1 MNEILKTAKNCR
13 HFAMC
18 KIDFLDSGVCASG
31 LEKHYVSYY
40 PQGRM
45 DLYAA
50 LAENKIPV
58 TEECIEIADTCDLC
72 GKCDYQCYFITEMKP
87 SKVMKA
93 LKEHIDTYVK
103 NGGKLY
109 KSAEDDVLADLRK
122 IVGDFWA
129 TNDRAIALTYSNDL
143 CPLGGPKM
151 PDYVIM
157 PNTREEISAII
168 KLLNKHKIHF
178 AIRGNGTASIGVTI
192 SEGAVIDLN
201 RMKTIEFEEKNW
213 YVKVGPGVSAFELQK
228 EAKKRGYRVNV
239 AEPEALVCG
248 NIMCS
253 GIFST
258 FSATYGTAAD
268 NYTNAE
274 FVSTDGEFF
283 SLNDIDAP
291 NLFSFK
297 YAETAK
303 PGICTS
309 VNIKLH
315 QMTDD
320 ETGVLVPFK
329 SLDKALDFA
338 KDCAI
343 RHIGI
348 AIGILGNEYI
358 STFLAPTI
366 KLAKEVKEIFSGKLG
381 INFLVLVIGDK
392 YAMNAIHEMGFPIID
407 QKLFKTLA
415 LSLPSLKSA
424 QWLNLLTELPQEEP
438 FSYLKIRGFTDLA
451 ETALM
456 PSPEVLLDSIDPK
469 LKTFFKKLYERPE
482 MTDLLWLNM
491 FRIVSPRMGREK
503 NIFPLIVYL
512 PIDNELIN
520 EINSGFRGIA
530 EKYNLKNDYGFITPL
545 DNGKRCIFEYDYF
558 FDQTDA
564 DELSRIQQSAYELF
578 GFIEALS
585 ARTGTVK
592 WIRYFFNQGF
602 SRKEN
607 LLYSE

>member
-1 MNEILKTAKNCR
+1 MKDILKTAKNCR

-18 KIDFLDSGVCASG
+18 KIDYLGTGICTSG

-50 LAENKIPV
+50 LAENKILV
-58 TEECIEIADTCDLC
+58 TDKCIEIADTCDLC
-72 GKCDYQCYFITEMKP
+72 GKCDYQCYFTTEMKP
-87 SKVMKA
+87 TKVMKA
-93 LKEHIDTYVK
+93 LKEHVDSYVK
-103 NGGKLY
+103 NGGKVH
-109 KSAEDDVLADLRK
+109 KSVEDDILAELRK

-143 CPLGGPKM
+143 CPLGSPKM

-157 PNTREEISAII
+157 PNTKEEIAAII
-168 KLLNKHKIHF
+168 KLLNEHKIHY

-192 SEGAVIDLN
+192 TEGAVIDLN
-201 RMKTIEFEEKNW
+201 RMKTIEFDEKNW

-228 EAKKRGYRVNV
+228 EAKKRGYRVNI
-239 AEPEALVCG
+239 AEPEAMICG

-268 NYTNAE
+268 NYINAE
-274 FVSTDGEFF
+274 FVSNDGEFF

-291 NLFSFK
+291 NLFSFN
-297 YAETAK
+297 YAVTPK

-320 ETGVLVPFK
+320 ETGVLVPFET
-329 SLDKALDFA
+329 LDCALDFA

-348 AIGILGNEYI
+348 AIGVLGNEYI
-358 STFLAPTI
+358 STFMSPTI
-366 KLAKEVKEIFSGKLG
+366 KLAKDVKEVFSDKLG

-392 YAMNAIHEMGFPIID
+392 YAMNAIKEMGVPIID
-407 QKLFKTLA
+407 QKIFRTLA

-424 QWLNLLTELPQEEP
+424 QWLDILKEASEDDS
-438 FSYLKIRGFTDLA
+438 FSYLKLSQFNELA
-451 ETALM
+451 ETALA
-456 PSPEVLLDSIDPK
+456 PSA
-469 LKTFFKKLYERPE
+469 KKLAKEVDPELRPFFEKLYQKPE
-482 MTDLLWLNM
+482 MTDLVWLNM

-512 PIDNELIN
+512 PIDNYLIN
-520 EINSGFRGIA
+520 EINIGFKSIA
-530 EKYNLKNDYGFITPL
+530 EKYNIKNDYGFITPL

-558 FDQTDA
+558 FDQTDPE
-564 DELSRIQQSAYELF
+564 ELSRIQQSAQELF
-578 GFIEALS
+578 GFIEAIS

-607 LLYSE
+607 FLYS

>member
-18 KIDFLDSGVCASG
+18 KIDYLGTGICASG

-58 TEECIEIADTCDLC
+58 TEKCIEIVDTCDLC
-72 GKCDYQCYFITEMKP
+72 GKCDYQCYFTTEMKP
-87 SKVMKA
+87 TKVMKA
-93 LKEHIDTYVK
+93 LKDHVDSYVK
-103 NGGKLY
+103 NGGEIH
-109 KSAEDDVLADLRK
+109 KSVEDDVLAELRK

-143 CPLGGPKM
+143 CPLGSPKM

-157 PNTREEISAII
+157 PNTREEIAAII
-168 KLLNKHKIHF
+168 RLLNKLNIHY

-192 SEGAVIDLN
+192 TDGAVIDLN
-201 RMKTIEFEEKNW
+201 RMKTIEFDEKNW
-213 YVKVGPGVSAFELQK
+213 YVKVGPGVSAFELQQ
-228 EAKKRGYRVNV
+228 EAKKRGYRVNI
-239 AEPEALVCG
+239 AEPEALICG

-258 FSATYGTAAD
+258 FSATYGIAAD

-274 FVSTDGEFF
+274 FVSNDGEFF

-291 NLFSFK
+291 NLFSFNP
-297 YAETAK
+297 AETPK
-303 PGICTS
+303 PGVCTS

-320 ETGVLVPFK
+320 ETGVLVPFET
-329 SLDKALDFA
+329 LDKALDFA

-348 AIGILGNEYI
+348 AIGVLGNEYI
-358 STFLAPTI
+358 STFMSPTM
-366 KLAKEVKEIFSGKLG
+366 KLAKEAKEVFSDNLG
-381 INFLVLVIGDK
+381 IKYLVLVIGDK
-392 YAMNAIHEMGFPIID
+392 YAMNAIKEMGVPLID
-407 QKLFKTLA
+407 QKIFKTLA

-424 QWLNLLTELPQEEP
+424 QWLDILKEASEDDS
-438 FSYLKIRGFTDLA
+438 FSYLKLSQFNELA
-451 ETALM
+451 ETALA
-456 PSPEVLLDSIDPK
+456 PSAKQLANEVDPELR
-469 LKTFFKKLYERPE
+469 TFFEKLYQRPE
-482 MTDLLWLNM
+482 MTDLVWLNM
-491 FRIVSPRMGREK
+491 FRIISPRMGREK

-512 PIDNELIN
+512 PIDNDLIN
-520 EINSGFRGIA
+520 ELNSGFKRIA

-558 FDQTDA
+558 FDQTDPE
-564 DELSRIQQSAYELF
+564 ELSRIQQSASELS
-578 GFIEALS
+578 GFIEEIS
-585 ARTGTVK
+585 SRTGTVK

-602 SRKEN
+602 CRKEN
-607 LLYSE
+607 FLYS